1 MLQEERFNFIISEL
15 TRRGAVTVADL
26 SEALNTS
33 QSTIRR
39 DISELDGAGRLKK
52 VFGGAVPLENKVITV
67 DYDFAVR
74 EKTQSLEKAEIG
86 RFAASLIEK
95 GDFIYID
102 AGTTTAQMIPHIDP
116 ELAGSINIVT
126 NCLPHGTELAKRGF
140 QVYMPGGNLKPAT
153 LALVGGAALEYVD
166 RFYFSKCFMGANGV
180 SADLGL
186 TTPEIEEGRV
196 KIHVV
201 GRSQKIFAL
210 CDSSKFGNR
219 SSVSFCKL
227 NEAVI
232 ITEHLYKTEFREL
245 AAIMEV
251 RE

>member
-15 TRRGAVTVADL
+15 TRRGAVTVAEL

-39 DISELDGAGRLKK
+39 DIGELDAVGRLKK

-74 EKTQSLEKAEIG
+74 EKTQSEEKTEIG
-86 RFAASLIEK
+86 RYAASLIER

-102 AGTTTAQMIPHIDP
+102 AGTTTAQMIPYIDAD
-116 ELAGSINIVT
+116 LAGSINIVT
-126 NCLPHGTELAKRGF
+126 NSLPHGTELAKRGF
-140 QVYMPGGNLKPAT
+140 RVYMPGGNLKLAT
-153 LALVGGAALEYVD
+153 LALVGGAALEYID

-180 SADLGL
+180 SMELGL
-186 TTPEIEEGRV
+186 TTPELEEGRV
-196 KIHVV
+196 KTLVV
-201 GRSQKIFAL
+201 SRSHETFVL

-219 SSVSFCKL
+219 SAVRFCGLKD
-227 NEAVI
+227 AVI
-232 ITEHLYKTEFREL
+232 ITEHLYKAEFREM
-245 AAIMEV
+245 AEIREV
-251 RE
+251 WE